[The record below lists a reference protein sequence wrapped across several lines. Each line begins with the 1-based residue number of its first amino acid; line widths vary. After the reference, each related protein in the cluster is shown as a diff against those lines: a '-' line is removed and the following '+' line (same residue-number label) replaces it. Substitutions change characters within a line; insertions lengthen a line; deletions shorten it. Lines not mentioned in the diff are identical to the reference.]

1 MKKRD
6 KKDIDW
12 EDYDLYDIEDEEE
25 SNFDIKSIIDLFRI
39 NWKIFAF
46 SLVACLALG
55 VVFLKVKSPTYQVST
70 KMLIK
75 EEGKKM
81 TGLSS
86 IISGNA
92 LLSSMADL
100 GMVSSS
106 NGVDNEIE
114 ILQSNMLLRETIIDL
129 KLYTEYRMDAFIIP
143 KLIYKK
149 QPITVDIEKTALEYM
164 DETKQPIKLTISKD
178 GNGYKVSGKTWTKEK
193 DEMPFEANVTKL
205 PATVK
210 TYAGTLTLTKNIE
223 ALEPLTDEKD
233 EHVII
238 NPVVTQIK
246 DYLKKLTVET
256 ANKKTTV
263 LVLSLNDKDVKR
275 AEDFLSQ
282 LVVCYNRQANA
293 DKNELAMK
301 TEDFVN
307 ERLAKI
313 VEELGTTE
321 SNLENY
327 KKSNKLGNLEL
338 DATST
343 YELSGEYST
352 RLADVTTQ
360 IELMKYL
367 RQYVD
372 DPKNDYQ
379 LIPSNVGLG
388 DGSSMGLISSYNE
401 NVLSRNKLLRTAS
414 EASPKVQALTSTL
427 DELKRSILI
436 ALAQAA
442 QSAEIRKEHIKQQ
455 YSQYQNK
462 IGKAPGQERA
472 LIEINRQR
480 AVKSELYL
488 MLLSKREENSIS
500 LASTADK
507 GKLVD
512 EMVYDGKVSPKA
524 SIVLAIAFI
533 LGICFPFGILYLM
546 QITRNTVGARKDVE
560 AITTKPVVADIP
572 LCSSTTSA
580 EDAIRALRANIL
592 LNLKQ
597 GEKVIQVTSGT
608 KGEGK
613 TFCAANIAKSLAQ
626 IGKKVI
632 AVDTD
637 MRKPAL
643 AAQLGITDSNNGLS
657 ALLTKD
663 IITESDVTSAIIISR
678 DNAKPDV
685 LPAGSVPENAA
696 DIVACGKISDV
707 VNILKDKYDFIVID
721 STSLDNDAD
730 AIYINKVADYTLHIV
745 RADITI
751 KKNVEA
757 IDKLV
762 VDGKLKNVNVAVNA
776 IDMSMKK
783 YKYQYG
789 K

>member
-39 NWKIFAF
+39 NWKVFAF

-414 EASPKVQALTSTL
+414 EASPRVQALTSTL

-663 IITESDVTSAIIISR
+663 TITESDVTAAIIISR

-707 VNILKDKYDFIVID
+707 VDILKDKYDFIVID

>member
-12 EDYDLYDIEDEEE
+12 EDYELYDIEDDEE
-25 SNFDIKSIIDLFRI
+25 SSFDFKSIIDIFRI
-39 NWKIFAF
+39 NWKVFAL
-46 SLVACLALG
+46 SMVACLALG
-55 VVFLKVKSPTYQVST
+55 VVFLKVKSPIYQVST

-129 KLYTEYRMDAFIIP
+129 KLYTEYRMDAFIRP
-143 KLIYKK
+143 KLIYKE
-149 QPITVDIEKTALEYM
+149 QPITVDIEKPALEYM

-178 GNGYKVSGKTWTKEK
+178 GNGYKVNGKTWTKEK
-193 DEMPFEANVTKL
+193 DEMPFEARIDKL

-223 ALEPLTDEKD
+223 ATKPLTEEKD

-238 NPVVTQIK
+238 TPVVSTIK
-246 DYLKKLTVET
+246 AYLKNLTVET
-256 ANKKTTV
+256 ATKKTTA
-263 LVLSLNDKDVKR
+263 LVLSLNDKNVKR

-282 LVVCYNRQANA
+282 LVICYNRQANA

-327 KKSNKLGNLEL
+327 KKSNNLGNLQL
-338 DATST
+338 DATAT
-343 YELSGEYST
+343 YELSGEYAT

-388 DGSSMGLISSYNE
+388 DGSSTGLISSYNG
-401 NVLSRNKLLRTAS
+401 NVMMRNRLLRTAS
-414 EASPKVQALTSTL
+414 ESSPKVQALTSTL

-442 QSAEIRKEHIKQQ
+442 RSAEIKKQNINQ
-455 YSQYQNK
+455 EYSRYQSK
-462 IGKAPGQERA
+462 INKAPGQERA
-472 LIEINRQR
+472 LAEISRQR

-507 GKLVD
+507 GKLID
-512 EMVYDGKVSPKA
+512 EMVDGGKVSPKA
-524 SIVLAIAFI
+524 AIVLAVAFI
-533 LGICFPFGILYLM
+533 LGICIPFGILYLLQM
-546 QITRNTVGARKDVE
+546 TRSKVGARKDVE
-560 AITTKPVVADIP
+560 TITTKPVVADIP
-572 LCSSTTSA
+572 LSSSTESIEEA
-580 EDAIRALRANIL
+580 MRALRANIL
-592 LNLKQ
+592 LNMKP
-597 GEKVIQVTSGT
+597 GEKVIHVTSGT
-608 KGEGK
+608 TGEGK
-613 TFCAANIAKSLAQ
+613 TFCAANIAKSLALL
-626 IGKKVI
+626 GKKVI

-643 AAQLGITDSNNGLS
+643 AAQMGVTGSNNGLS
-657 ALLTKD
+657 AILAKN
-663 IITESDVTSAIIISR
+663 IITESDVTAAIIASR
-678 DNAKPDV
+678 DNTTADV
-685 LPAGSVPENAA
+685 LPSGSVPTNAA
-696 DIVACGKISDV
+696 DLVACGKIAEV
-707 VNILKDKYDFIVID
+707 VDILKDKYDFVIID

-730 AIYINKVADYTLHIV
+730 AIYKNKEADSTLNIV
-745 RADITI
+745 RADMT
-751 KKNVEA
+751 KKKDVEA
-757 IDKLV
+757 IDKLTEE
-762 VDGKLKNVNVAVNA
+762 GRLKNVNVAVNA

>member
-462 IGKAPGQERA
+462 IGRAPGQERA

-663 IITESDVTSAIIISR
+663 TITESDVTAAIIISR

-707 VNILKDKYDFIVID
+707 VDILKDKYDFIVID

>member
-39 NWKIFAF
+39 NWKVFAF

-55 VVFLKVKSPTYQVST
+55 VVFLKVKNPTYQVST

-462 IGKAPGQERA
+462 IGRAPGQERA

-663 IITESDVTSAIIISR
+663 IITESDVTAAIIISR

-707 VNILKDKYDFIVID
+707 VDILKDKYDFIVID

-762 VDGKLKNVNVAVNA
+762 ADGKLKNVNVAVNA

>member
-55 VVFLKVKSPTYQVST
+55 VVFLKVKNPTYQVST

-414 EASPKVQALTSTL
+414 EASPRVQALTSTL

-663 IITESDVTSAIIISR
+663 TITESDVTAAIIISR

>member
-39 NWKIFAF
+39 NWKVFAF

-414 EASPKVQALTSTL
+414 EASPRVQALTSTL

-462 IGKAPGQERA
+462 IGRAPGQERA

-663 IITESDVTSAIIISR
+663 IITESDVTAAIIISR

-707 VNILKDKYDFIVID
+707 VDILKDKYDFIVID

-762 VDGKLKNVNVAVNA
+762 ADGKLKNVNVAVNA

>member
-39 NWKIFAF
+39 NWKVFAF

-414 EASPKVQALTSTL
+414 EASPRVQALTSTL

-462 IGKAPGQERA
+462 IGRAPGQERA

-663 IITESDVTSAIIISR
+663 TITESDVTSAIIISR

-707 VNILKDKYDFIVID
+707 VDILKDKYDFIVID

-762 VDGKLKNVNVAVNA
+762 ADGKLKNVNVAVNA

>member
-39 NWKIFAF
+39 NWKVFAF

-388 DGSSMGLISSYNE
+388 DGSSMGLISSYNA

-414 EASPKVQALTSTL
+414 EASPKVQSLTSTL

-462 IGKAPGQERA
+462 IGRAPGQERA

-663 IITESDVTSAIIISR
+663 TITESDVTAAIIISR

>member
-12 EDYDLYDIEDEEE
+12 EDYELYDIEDDEE
-25 SNFDIKSIIDLFRI
+25 SSFDFKSIIDIFRI
-39 NWKIFAF
+39 NWKVFAL
-46 SLVACLALG
+46 SMVACLALG
-55 VVFLKVKSPTYQVST
+55 VVFLKVKSPIYQVST

-129 KLYTEYRMDAFIIP
+129 KLYTEYRMDAFIRP
-143 KLIYKK
+143 KLIYKE
-149 QPITVDIEKTALEYM
+149 QPITVDIEKPALEYM

-178 GNGYKVSGKTWTKEK
+178 GNGYKVNGKTWTKEK
-193 DEMPFEANVTKL
+193 DEMPFEARIDKL

-223 ALEPLTDEKD
+223 ATKPLTEEKD

-238 NPVVTQIK
+238 TPVVSTIK
-246 DYLKKLTVET
+246 AYLKNLTVET
-256 ANKKTTV
+256 ATKKTTA
-263 LVLSLNDKDVKR
+263 LVLSLNDKNVKR

-282 LVVCYNRQANA
+282 LVICYNRQANA

-327 KKSNKLGNLEL
+327 KKSNNLGNLQL
-338 DATST
+338 DATAT
-343 YELSGEYST
+343 YELSGEYAT

-388 DGSSMGLISSYNE
+388 DGSSTGLISSYNG
-401 NVLSRNKLLRTAS
+401 NVMMRNRLLRTAS
-414 EASPKVQALTSTL
+414 ESSPKVQALTSTL

-442 QSAEIRKEHIKQQ
+442 RSAEIKKQNINQ
-455 YSQYQNK
+455 EYSRYQSK
-462 IGKAPGQERA
+462 INKAPGQERA
-472 LIEINRQR
+472 LAEISRQR

-507 GKLVD
+507 GKLID
-512 EMVYDGKVSPKA
+512 EMVDGGTVSPKA
-524 SIVLAIAFI
+524 AIVLAVAFI
-533 LGICFPFGILYLM
+533 LGICIPFGILYLLQM
-546 QITRNTVGARKDVE
+546 TRSKVGARKDVE
-560 AITTKPVVADIP
+560 TITTKPVVADIP
-572 LCSSTTSA
+572 LSSSTESIEEA
-580 EDAIRALRANIL
+580 MRALRANIL
-592 LNLKQ
+592 LNMKP
-597 GEKVIQVTSGT
+597 GEKVIHVTSGT
-608 KGEGK
+608 TGEGK
-613 TFCAANIAKSLAQ
+613 TFCAANIAKSLALL
-626 IGKKVI
+626 GKKVI

-643 AAQLGITDSNNGLS
+643 AAQMGVTGSNNGLS
-657 ALLTKD
+657 ALLAKNN
-663 IITESDVTSAIIISR
+663 ITESDVTAAIIASR
-678 DNAKPDV
+678 DNTTADV
-685 LPAGSVPENAA
+685 LPAGSVPTNAA
-696 DIVACGKISDV
+696 DLVACGKIAEV
-707 VNILKDKYDFIVID
+707 VDILKDKYDFVIID

-730 AIYINKVADYTLHIV
+730 AIYINKVADSTLYIV
-745 RADITI
+745 RADMT
-751 KKNVEA
+751 KKKDVEA
-757 IDKLV
+757 IDKLTEA
-762 VDGKLKNVNVAVNA
+762 GRLKNVNVAVNA

>member
-414 EASPKVQALTSTL
+414 EASPRVQALTSTL

-663 IITESDVTSAIIISR
+663 TITESDVTAAIIISR

>member
-39 NWKIFAF
+39 NWKVFAF

-462 IGKAPGQERA
+462 IGRAPGQERA

-663 IITESDVTSAIIISR
+663 IITESDVTAAIIISR

>member
-39 NWKIFAF
+39 NWKVFAF

-352 RLADVTTQ
+352 KLADVTTQ

-379 LIPSNVGLG
+379 LIPSNVGLE
-388 DGSSMGLISSYNE
+388 DASSMGLISSYNE

-414 EASPKVQALTSTL
+414 EASPKVQELTSTL
-427 DELKRSILI
+427 NELKRSILI
-436 ALAQAA
+436 ALAQGAK
-442 QSAEIRKEHIKQQ
+442 SAEIRKENIKQQ
-455 YSQYQNK
+455 YSQYQAK

-533 LGICFPFGILYLM
+533 LSIWFPFGILYLM

-637 MRKPAL
+637 MRTPAL

-663 IITESDVTSAIIISR
+663 TITESEVTAAIIISR

-696 DIVACGKISDV
+696 DLVACGKISDV
-707 VNILKDKYDFIVID
+707 VDILKDKYDFIVID

-762 VDGKLKNVNVAVNA
+762 ADGKLKNVNVAVNA

>member
-39 NWKIFAF
+39 NWKVFAF

-164 DETKQPIKLTISKD
+164 DETKQPIKLTISKN

-210 TYAGTLTLTKNIE
+210 TYAGTLTLTKNME

-414 EASPKVQALTSTL
+414 EASPRVQALTSTL

-663 IITESDVTSAIIISR
+663 TITESDVTAAIIISR

-685 LPAGSVPENAA
+685 LPAGSVPEYAA

-707 VNILKDKYDFIVID
+707 VDILKDKYDFIVID

-730 AIYINKVADYTLHIV
+730 AIYINKVADYTLHMV

-762 VDGKLKNVNVAVNA
+762 ADGKLKNVNVAVNA

>member
-12 EDYDLYDIEDEEE
+12 EDYELYDIEDDEE
-25 SNFDIKSIIDLFRI
+25 SSFDFKSIIDIFRI
-39 NWKIFAF
+39 NWKVFAL
-46 SLVACLALG
+46 SMVACLALG
-55 VVFLKVKSPTYQVST
+55 VVFLKVKSPIYQVST

-129 KLYTEYRMDAFIIP
+129 KLYTEYRMDAFIRP
-143 KLIYKK
+143 KLIYKE
-149 QPITVDIEKTALEYM
+149 QPITVDIEKPALEYM

-178 GNGYKVSGKTWTKEK
+178 GNGYKVNGKTWTKEK
-193 DEMPFEANVTKL
+193 DEMPFEARIDKL

-223 ALEPLTDEKD
+223 ATKPLTEEKD

-238 NPVVTQIK
+238 TPVVSTIK
-246 DYLKKLTVET
+246 AYLKNLTVET
-256 ANKKTTV
+256 ATKKTTA
-263 LVLSLNDKDVKR
+263 LVLSLNDKNVKR

-282 LVVCYNRQANA
+282 LVICYNRQANA

-327 KKSNKLGNLEL
+327 KKSNNLGNLQL
-338 DATST
+338 DATAT
-343 YELSGEYST
+343 YELSGEYAT

-388 DGSSMGLISSYNE
+388 DGSSTGLISSYNG
-401 NVLSRNKLLRTAS
+401 NVMVRNRLLRTAS
-414 EASPKVQALTSTL
+414 ESSPKVQALTSTL

-442 QSAEIRKEHIKQQ
+442 RSAEIKKQNINQ
-455 YSQYQNK
+455 EYSRYQSK
-462 IGKAPGQERA
+462 INKAPGQERA
-472 LIEINRQR
+472 LAEISRQR

-507 GKLVD
+507 GKLID
-512 EMVYDGKVSPKA
+512 EMVDGGKVSPKA
-524 SIVLAIAFI
+524 AIVLAVAFI
-533 LGICFPFGILYLM
+533 LGICIPFGILYLLQM
-546 QITRNTVGARKDVE
+546 TRSKVGARKDVE
-560 AITTKPVVADIP
+560 TITTKPVVADIP
-572 LCSSTTSA
+572 LSSSTESIEEA
-580 EDAIRALRANIL
+580 MRALRANIL
-592 LNLKQ
+592 LNMKP
-597 GEKVIQVTSGT
+597 GEKVIHVTSGT
-608 KGEGK
+608 TGEGK
-613 TFCAANIAKSLAQ
+613 TFCAANIAKSLALL
-626 IGKKVI
+626 GKKVI

-643 AAQLGITDSNNGLS
+643 AAQMGVTGSNNGLS
-657 ALLTKD
+657 AILAKN
-663 IITESDVTSAIIISR
+663 IITESDVTAAIIASR
-678 DNAKPDV
+678 DNTTADV
-685 LPAGSVPENAA
+685 LPSGSVPTNAA
-696 DIVACGKISDV
+696 DLVACGKIAKV
-707 VNILKDKYDFIVID
+707 VDILKDKYEFVFFD
-721 STSLDNDAD
+721 STSVDNDAD
-730 AIYINKVADYTLHIV
+730 AIYINKVADSTLYIV
-745 RADITI
+745 RADMT
-751 KKNVEA
+751 KKKDVEA
-757 IDKLV
+757 IDKLTEE
-762 VDGKLKNVNVAVNA
+762 GRLKNVNVAVNA

>member
-39 NWKIFAF
+39 NWKVFAF

-55 VVFLKVKSPTYQVST
+55 VVFLKVKNPTYQVST

-462 IGKAPGQERA
+462 IGRAPGQERA

-663 IITESDVTSAIIISR
+663 TITESDVTAAIIISR

>member
-238 NPVVTQIK
+238 NPVVTQIT

-388 DGSSMGLISSYNE
+388 DGSSMGLISSYNA

-462 IGKAPGQERA
+462 IGRAPGQERA

-663 IITESDVTSAIIISR
+663 TITESDVTAAIIISR

-707 VNILKDKYDFIVID
+707 VDILKDKYDFIVID

-762 VDGKLKNVNVAVNA
+762 ADGKLKNVNVAVNA

>member
-55 VVFLKVKSPTYQVST
+55 VVFLKVKNPTYQVST

-414 EASPKVQALTSTL
+414 EASPRVQALTSTL

-462 IGKAPGQERA
+462 IGRAPGQERA

-663 IITESDVTSAIIISR
+663 TITESDVTAAIIISR

>member
-223 ALEPLTDEKD
+223 ALEPLTDEKH

-388 DGSSMGLISSYNE
+388 DGSSMGLISSYNA

-414 EASPKVQALTSTL
+414 EASPRVQALTSTL

-462 IGKAPGQERA
+462 IGRAPGQERA

-512 EMVYDGKVSPKA
+512 EMVYDGKVRPKA

-663 IITESDVTSAIIISR
+663 TITESDVTAAIIISR

-707 VNILKDKYDFIVID
+707 VDILKDKYDFIVID

-730 AIYINKVADYTLHIV
+730 AINITKVADYTLHIV

-762 VDGKLKNVNVAVNA
+762 ADGKLKNVNVAVNA

>member
-39 NWKIFAF
+39 NWKVFAI
-46 SLVACLALG
+46 SLMACLALG

-414 EASPKVQALTSTL
+414 EASPRLQALTSTL

-663 IITESDVTSAIIISR
+663 TITESDVTAAIIISR

-762 VDGKLKNVNVAVNA
+762 ADGKLKNVNVAVNA

>member
-39 NWKIFAF
+39 NWKVFAF

-55 VVFLKVKSPTYQVST
+55 VVFLKVKNPTYQVST

-178 GNGYKVSGKTWTKEK
+178 GNGYKVSGKTWTQEK

-462 IGKAPGQERA
+462 IGRAPGQERA

-663 IITESDVTSAIIISR
+663 TITESDVTAAIIISR

>member
-39 NWKIFAF
+39 NWKVFAF

-414 EASPKVQALTSTL
+414 EASPRVQALTSTL

-462 IGKAPGQERA
+462 IGRAPGQERA

-663 IITESDVTSAIIISR
+663 TITESDVTAAIIISR

>member
-12 EDYDLYDIEDEEE
+12 EDYELYDIEDDEE
-25 SNFDIKSIIDLFRI
+25 SSFDFKSIIDIFRI
-39 NWKIFAF
+39 NWKVFAL
-46 SLVACLALG
+46 SMVACLALG
-55 VVFLKVKSPTYQVST
+55 VVFLKVKSPIYQVST

-129 KLYTEYRMDAFIIP
+129 KLYTEYRMDAFIRP
-143 KLIYKK
+143 KLIYKE
-149 QPITVDIEKTALEYM
+149 QPITVDIEKPALEYM

-178 GNGYKVSGKTWTKEK
+178 GNGYKVNGKTWTKEK
-193 DEMPFEANVTKL
+193 DEMPFEARIDKL

-223 ALEPLTDEKD
+223 ATKPLTEEKD

-238 NPVVTQIK
+238 TPVVSTIK
-246 DYLKKLTVET
+246 AYLKNLTVET
-256 ANKKTTV
+256 ATKKTTA
-263 LVLSLNDKDVKR
+263 LVLSLNDKNVKR

-282 LVVCYNRQANA
+282 LVICYNRQANA

-327 KKSNKLGNLEL
+327 KKSNNLGNLQL
-338 DATST
+338 DATAT
-343 YELSGEYST
+343 YELSGEYAT

-388 DGSSMGLISSYNE
+388 DGSSTGLISSYNG
-401 NVLSRNKLLRTAS
+401 NVMMRNRLLRTAS
-414 EASPKVQALTSTL
+414 ESSPKVQALTSTL

-442 QSAEIRKEHIKQQ
+442 RSAEIKKQNINQ
-455 YSQYQNK
+455 EYSRYQSK
-462 IGKAPGQERA
+462 INKAPGQERA
-472 LIEINRQR
+472 LAEISRQR

-507 GKLVD
+507 GKLID
-512 EMVYDGKVSPKA
+512 EMVDGGKVSPKA
-524 SIVLAIAFI
+524 AIVLAVAFI
-533 LGICFPFGILYLM
+533 LGICIPFGILYLLQM
-546 QITRNTVGARKDVE
+546 TRSKVGARKDVE
-560 AITTKPVVADIP
+560 TITTKPVVADIP
-572 LCSSTTSA
+572 LSSSTESIEEA
-580 EDAIRALRANIL
+580 MRALRANIL
-592 LNLKQ
+592 LNMKP
-597 GEKVIQVTSGT
+597 GEKVIHVTSGT
-608 KGEGK
+608 TGEGK
-613 TFCAANIAKSLAQ
+613 TFCAANIAKSLALL
-626 IGKKVI
+626 GKKVI

-643 AAQLGITDSNNGLS
+643 AAQMGVTGSNNGLS
-657 ALLTKD
+657 AILAKN
-663 IITESDVTSAIIISR
+663 IITESDVTAAIIASR
-678 DNAKPDV
+678 DNTTADV
-685 LPAGSVPENAA
+685 LSSGSVPTNAA
-696 DIVACGKISDV
+696 DLVACGKIAEV
-707 VNILKDKYDFIVID
+707 VDILKDKYDFVIID

-730 AIYINKVADYTLHIV
+730 AIYINKVADSTLYIV
-745 RADITI
+745 RADMT
-751 KKNVEA
+751 KKKDVEV
-757 IDKLV
+757 IDKLTEE
-762 VDGKLKNVNVAVNA
+762 GRLKNVNVAVNA

>member
-414 EASPKVQALTSTL
+414 EASPRVQALTSTL

-462 IGKAPGQERA
+462 IGRAPGQERA

-663 IITESDVTSAIIISR
+663 TITESDVTAAIIISR

>member
-39 NWKIFAF
+39 NWKVFAF

-223 ALEPLTDEKD
+223 APEPLTDEKD

-238 NPVVTQIK
+238 NPVVNQIK

-388 DGSSMGLISSYNE
+388 DGSSMGLISSYNA

-414 EASPKVQALTSTL
+414 EASPKVQSLTSTL

-462 IGKAPGQERA
+462 IGRAPGQERA

-572 LCSSTTSA
+572 LCSSTTLA
-580 EDAIRALRANIL
+580 EETIKDLRANIL

-663 IITESDVTSAIIISR
+663 TITESDVTAAIIISR

-707 VNILKDKYDFIVID
+707 VDILKDKHDFIVID

-762 VDGKLKNVNVAVNA
+762 ADGKLKNVNVAVNA